1 VARKNAIQNLMYAA
15 IPQQLKVRPA
25 FTVEKLTG
33 TLPHRVHIF
42 DKVNNRIRSKVVQE
56 PAGYLVKFY
65 KGHSIR
71 CRDDAHLRMIGAD
84 MQLIPLIDDEGDV
97 KGAMP
102 NISIPEDVDDRDY
115 DDQIV
120 AAEEN

>member
-15 IPQQLKVRPA
+15 IPQQMKVRPA

-33 TLPHRVHIF
+33 TRSHRVHIF
-42 DKVNNRIRSKVVQE
+42 DKEANRIKSKTIQE

-84 MQLIPLIDDEGDV
+84 MQLIPLVDDEGEV
-97 KGAMP
+97 KGTMP
-102 NISIPEDVDDRDY
+102 NIDIPDDPDDRF
-115 DDQIV
+115 DDDELV
-120 AAEEN
+120 GAKEE